1 MTSKLLLNIQHKV
14 SLISPTAVVNLTR
27 KTALCKYSLVEDNI
41 FNGLNVGRCYSFQLA
56 VEICFPW
63 SGKKEK
69 KTVVRDLELDV
80 GLNSTFPN

>member
-27 KTALCKYSLVEDNI
+27 KTALCKYSLVEDNT

-56 VEICFPW
+56 MEICFPW
-63 SGKKEK
+63 SEKKEK
-69 KTVVRDLELDV
+69 KL
-80 GLNSTFPN
+80 